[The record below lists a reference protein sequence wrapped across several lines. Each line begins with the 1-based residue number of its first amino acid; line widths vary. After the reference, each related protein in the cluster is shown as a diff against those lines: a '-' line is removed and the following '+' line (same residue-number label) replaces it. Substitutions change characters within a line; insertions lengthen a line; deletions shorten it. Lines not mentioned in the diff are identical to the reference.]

1 MSHQPTSYGA
11 SRCWLSFVFCRQLP
25 LATINP
31 PSHKPLFFYGFLV
44 IHSSITSRLPASDP
58 EFHCCFLFFLCICFI
73 CWPDAIPSFV
83 SRIIHEDG
91 FSGDDVK
98 QYKPVVYSNTIQSL
112 AAIVRAMDT
121 LGLEYGDK
129 ERKVSTHHPHVPL
142 ACKIFRL

>member
-1 MSHQPTSYGA
+1 M
-11 SRCWLSFVFCRQLP
+11 
-25 LATINP
+25 
-31 PSHKPLFFYGFLV
+31 
-44 IHSSITSRLPASDP
+44 
-58 EFHCCFLFFLCICFI
+58 
-73 CWPDAIPSFV
+73 PSFV

-129 ERKVSTHHPHVPL
+129 ERKVSTHRPHLPL
-142 ACKIFRL
+142 AFKVFRLQYGTIKPKG